1 MEKPDPF
8 REEAYAACPFAL
20 VGILKWKEP
29 NLAHGLVGLVIGR
42 FSGIFFGWGR
52 QIP

>member
-1 MEKPDPF
+1 MEQPDPF

-29 NLAHGLVGLVIGR
+29 NLAHGQVGSVIGR
-42 FSGIFFGWGR
+42 FFRNFFWVGA
-52 QIP
+52 PP